1 MTNTKEAPRTDA
13 ASIEEKL
20 HALYRL
26 QKIDT
31 KIDQIQRLRGELPME
46 VKDMEDEQ
54 AGLDT
59 RIQKIDEE
67 MKQRE
72 DEIGHQHNR
81 QKEAEAAVKKYQKQ
95 QNNVK
100 NNREFEALTKEIE
113 LQKLDIQLADKK
125 IKEIQDEIAQKKEM
139 MDMAK
144 KAIKGKEKELKAKR
158 DELDRI
164 IQETEDEE
172 KALQK
177 KSKDAQSKIEDR
189 LLSAYRRIRSSY
201 KNGLAVVPVKRDACG
216 GCFNAVPPQIQL
228 EIRQHRKIIICEHCG
243 RILTDVEM
251 DK

>member
-1 MTNTKEAPRTDA
+1 MTNIKEAPRADA

-20 HALYRL
+20 QALNKL

-67 MKQRE
+67 MKHRE
-72 DEIGHQHNR
+72 DEIANQHNR
-81 QKEAEAAVKKYQKQ
+81 QKEAESAVKKYQKQ

-125 IKEIQDEIAQKKEM
+125 IKEIQEEIGQKKDM

-164 IQETEDEE
+164 IKETEDEE

-177 KSKDAQSKIEDR
+177 KSKDAQSKIDDR
-189 LLSAYRRIRSSY
+189 LLSAYRRIRGSY
-201 KNGLAVVPVKRDACG
+201 KNGLAVVPVNRNACG

-243 RILTDVEM
+243 RILIDLEM